1 MTAETINIFIMT
13 TTEAALTD
21 SRRVTV
27 YTASECNMTKY
38 RLHWWSKILN
48 HEEILQK
55 SFQYADLVLKNLSC
69 NQYFHK
75 NTKQQNL
82 FSTLILIK
90 CIIND

>member
-48 HEEILQK
+48 HEEIFQK
-55 SFQYADLVLKNLSC
+55 SF
-69 NQYFHK
+69 
-75 NTKQQNL
+75 
-82 FSTLILIK
+82 
-90 CIIND
+90 